1 MNETLIKLQGTGGW
15 LRSGGEEE
23 RYIMIWA
30 SPSTQLFELPT
41 GGCEFMR
48 RGKNLMSLARKEQC
62 IAIGKQLRTTF
73 KINDYKIFR
82 LLPDG
87 QIILLHPKDGVFP
100 EKVNSDRLLVGAM
113 EANIGKVKG

>member
-48 RGKNLMSLARKEQC
+48 RGKNLMSLARKDVIVESNLKLHLKEL
-62 IAIGKQLRTTF
+62 IA
-73 KINDYKIFR
+73 
-82 LLPDG
+82 
-87 QIILLHPKDGVFP
+87 
-100 EKVNSDRLLVGAM
+100 KVVVLYF
-113 EANIGKVKG
+113 I